1 MALSFT
7 PASDSASIP
16 LRESIFLRI
25 AKLND
30 SRETTVAY
38 SSLFSQDCGCVVSL
52 YAPLDLGSS
61 MLAARRSVTK
71 FFLARLPIPEAIS

>member
-7 PASDSASIP
+7 PASESASIP
-16 LRESIFLRI
+16 LRDSTLWRI
-25 AKLND
+25 AKVND

-38 SSLFSQDCGCVVSL
+38 SSLFSQDCSRVVSL
-52 YAPLDLGSS
+52 YALLDPGSS

-71 FFLARLPIPEAIS
+71 FFLARLPIPEAIP